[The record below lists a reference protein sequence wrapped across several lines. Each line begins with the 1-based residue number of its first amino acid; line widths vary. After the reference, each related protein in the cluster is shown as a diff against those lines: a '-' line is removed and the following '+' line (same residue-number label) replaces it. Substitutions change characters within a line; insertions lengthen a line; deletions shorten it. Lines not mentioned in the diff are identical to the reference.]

1 MQPTRCV
8 YSVRRQQN
16 MPLHDRIIPYLERA
30 GLYHLAR
37 LNAHWFWLDEPLV
50 SAFIERWRPETH
62 TFHMPFGECTITL
75 QDVAYQLGLP
85 VDGQAA
91 SGCMTDFHI
100 HIEGARSAWEWF
112 EELFGE
118 LPPPDK
124 RKLYT
129 VHFTWFHDRFRV
141 LPADASEETVRIYA
155 RAYIMMLLST
165 QLFMDKSANRVHLR
179 WLPFVARLDD
189 MGSYSWGAAALAW
202 LYRCMCR
209 VANRNVTNLAGPLQ
223 LLQSWIFWRFPM
235 LRLPGFD
242 AFSFLLASRWA
253 TYLPSS
259 DGKERRIIHYRL
271 ALDRLTHRD
280 IVWEPY
286 GSLDVLAVIHLEIL
300 TEEHSR
306 LWRAVTS
313 LIYSAVIEWHQVD
326 SVFPQLGGVQH
337 LPEPALNIEYLHSKD
352 GRGGDRWFPT
362 YYRTWH
368 QHWDERVCSVLSVHR
383 VPDPGPSP
391 KYLDWWHRV
400 AHRILSPGVAFADP
414 RPTQVPDDA
423 ILRGSSQAPTRVPAS
438 DMPDNRRL
446 EWRRRIGTR
455 ATNRDWRWL
464 DDMMQEE
471 HVGGDDR
478 GQADHRLRRSSARR
492 RVARGGGAPP
502 IHHGDEAGSFRQH
515 PTDTHAGGTAEA
527 SMGGTPFTHV
537 SSSQV
542 LHGCS
547 TQLLADQATTS
558 FTMDLNDQLGG
569 PQFYTNFAEIIR
581 GDDVHQ
587 YQSLIPG
594 GSSDHTE
601 YRPPPAD
608 MPETQ
613 VPETQ
618 LSVDLNELAGSPYDT
633 WFGMG
638 GTPPSAFGVAAQEDG
653 KNEEGDICSGKKG

>member
-1 MQPTRCV
+1 MEDERRLYRFDGVAHVARTIDAEPTRCV

-50 SAFIERWRPETH
+50 RAFIERWRPETH
-62 TFHMPFGECTITL
+62 TFHMPFGECIITL

-85 VDGQAA
+85 VDGHWP
-91 SGCMTDFHI
+91 GYFR
-100 HIEGARSAWEWF
+100 GARPAWEWF

-118 LPPPDK
+118 FPLPDK

-129 VHFTWFHDRFRV
+129 VHFTWFHERFRV

-155 RAYIMMLLST
+155 RAYIMMILST
-165 QLFMDKSANRVHLR
+165 KLFMDKSANRVHLR
-179 WLPFVARLDD
+179 Y
-189 MGSYSWGAAALAW
+189 YSWGVAALAW

-209 VANRNVTNLAGPLQ
+209 VANRNITNLAGPLQ

-235 LRLPGFD
+235 LKPPSFD
-242 AFSFLLASRWA
+242 AFSFPLASRWA

-259 DGKERRIIHYRL
+259 DGKERWIMQYRL

-286 GSLDVLAVIHLEIL
+286 GSLDVLAVIHPEIL

-306 LWRAVTS
+306 
-313 LIYSAVIEWHQVD
+313 
-326 SVFPQLGGVQH
+326 VFPQLGDIQH

-368 QHWDERVCSVLSVHR
+368 QHWDERLRSVLSVQR
-383 VPDPGPSP
+383 VPDLGPSP
-391 KYLDWWHRV
+391 EYLDWWHHV

-423 ILRGSSQAPTRVPAS
+423 ILRGSSQTPTRVPAS
-438 DMPDNRRL
+438 DMPDNRCL
-446 EWRRRIGTR
+446 ERRRCIGTR
-455 ATNRDWRWL
+455 ATDRDWRWL
-464 DDMMQEE
+464 DDKMQEE
-471 HVGGDDR
+471 QVGGDDG
-478 GQADHRLRRSSARR
+478 GQADHRLRRSSAKRR
-492 RVARGGGAPP
+492 AARGGGAPP
-502 IHHGDEAGSFRQH
+502 VHHDDKAGLSRQH
-515 PTDTHAGGTAEA
+515 PTNTHAGGTMEA

-537 SSSQV
+537 SSSQ
-542 LHGCS
+542 
-547 TQLLADQATTS
+547 
-558 FTMDLNDQLGG
+558 
-569 PQFYTNFAEIIR
+569 
-581 GDDVHQ
+581 
-587 YQSLIPG
+587 YQSPIPG
-594 GSSDHTE
+594 GPSDPTE
-601 YRPPPAD
+601 YRPQPTD

-618 LSVDLNELAGSPYDT
+618 LLVDLNEPADSPYDT

-638 GTPPSAFGVAAQEDG
+638 GRHHLHLELGHRRLRREIGERLGLGVRLDVAQARTYLVHSEAIMMVTVT
-653 KNEEGDICSGKKG
+653 NSSIRLS

>member
-1 MQPTRCV
+1 
-8 YSVRRQQN
+8 
-16 MPLHDRIIPYLERA
+16 
-30 GLYHLAR
+30 
-37 LNAHWFWLDEPLV
+37 
-50 SAFIERWRPETH
+50 
-62 TFHMPFGECTITL
+62 MPFGECTITL

-85 VDGQAA
+85 VDGQAI

-100 HIEGARSAWEWF
+100 HIEGARPAWEWF

-141 LPADASEETVRIYA
+141 LPADASEETVCIYA

-223 LLQSWIFWRFPM
+223 
-235 LRLPGFD
+235 
-242 AFSFLLASRWA
+242 WA

-259 DGKERRIIHYRL
+259 DGKKRRIIQYRL

-286 GSLDVLAVIHLEIL
+286 GSLDVLAVIHPEIL

-313 LIYSAVIEWHQVD
+313 LIYFAVIEWHQVD
-326 SVFPQLGGVQH
+326 RVFPQLGGVQH

-368 QHWDERVCSVLSVHR
+368 QHWDERVHSVLSVHR

-391 KYLDWWHRV
+391 EYLDWWHHV

-446 EWRRRIGTR
+446 ERRRRIGTR
-455 ATNRDWRWL
+455 ATDRDWRWL
-464 DDMMQEE
+464 NDMMQEE
-471 HVGGDDR
+471 HIGGDDG

-492 RVARGGGAPP
+492 RAARGGGAPP
-502 IHHGDEAGSFRQH
+502 VHYDDEAGSSRQH

-547 TQLLADQATTS
+547 TQLLADLATTS
-558 FTMDLNDQLGG
+558 FTMDLDDQLGG
-569 PQFYTNFAEIIR
+569 PQFYADFAEIIR
-581 GDDVHQ
+581 GDDIYQ
-587 YQSLIPG
+587 YQSPIPG
-594 GSSDHTE
+594 GPSDHTE
-601 YRPPPAD
+601 YRPQLVD

-618 LSVDLNELAGSPYDT
+618 LPVDLNEPAGNLYDT

-638 GTPPSAFGVAAQEDG
+638 GTPPSAFGVAAQEAPSGDRRAARVRRPTRCSTGSHLLGPFGSDHDVDG
-653 KNEEGDICSGKKG
+653 DQQ

>member
-1 MQPTRCV
+1 
-8 YSVRRQQN
+8 
-16 MPLHDRIIPYLERA
+16 MPLHDRIIPYLKRA

-50 SAFIERWRPETH
+50 SAFIERWWPETH
-62 TFHMPFGECTITL
+62 TFHMPFKECTITL
-75 QDVAYQLGLP
+75 QDVAYQLRLP
-85 VDGQAA
+85 VDGHAV
-91 SGCMTDFHI
+91 SGCMTDFHM
-100 HIEGARSAWEWF
+100 HIEGARPAWEWF

-129 VHFTWFHDRFRV
+129 VHFTWFHEQFRV

-235 LRLPGFD
+235 LRPPGFD
-242 AFSFLLASRWA
+242 AFFFPLASRWA

-259 DGKERRIIHYRL
+259 DGKERQIIQYRL
-271 ALDRLTHRD
+271 ALDQLTHRD

-286 GSLDVLAVIHLEIL
+286 GSVDVLAVIHPEIL
-300 TEEHSR
+300 TEEHSW
-306 LWRAVTS
+306 LWRAVTN
-313 LIYSAVIEWHQVD
+313 LIYFAVIEWHQVD
-326 SVFPQLGGVQH
+326 RVFPQLGGVQH
-337 LPEPALNIEYLHSKD
+337 LPEPMLNIEYLHSKD

-368 QHWDERVCSVLSVHR
+368 QHWDDRVRSVLSVQR

-391 KYLDWWHRV
+391 EYLDWWHRV
-400 AHRILSPGVAFADP
+400 AHRILSPGIAFADP

-423 ILRGSSQAPTRVPAS
+423 ILRGSSQAPTR
-438 DMPDNRRL
+438 
-446 EWRRRIGTR
+446 
-455 ATNRDWRWL
+455 
-464 DDMMQEE
+464 EE
-471 HVGGDDR
+471 QVGGDDG
-478 GQADHRLRRSSARR
+478 GQVDHRLRRSSARR
-492 RVARGGGAPP
+492 RATRGGGAPP
-502 IHHGDEAGSFRQH
+502 VHHDDEAGSSRRH
-515 PTDTHAGGTAEA
+515 PTDTHVGGTAEA
-527 SMGGTPFTHV
+527 TMGGTPFTHV

-547 TQLLADQATTS
+547 TQLLADLATTS
-558 FTMDLNDQLGG
+558 FTMDLDDQLGG
-569 PQFYTNFAEIIR
+569 PQFYADFAEIIQ

-587 YQSLIPG
+587 YQSPIL
-594 GSSDHTE
+594 GSPSDPTE
-601 YRPPPAD
+601 YRPQPAD
-608 MPETQ
+608 MP
-613 VPETQ
+613 
-618 LSVDLNELAGSPYDT
+618 DT
-633 WFGMG
+633 
-638 GTPPSAFGVAAQEDG
+638 
-653 KNEEGDICSGKKG
+653 

>member
-1 MQPTRCV
+1 
-8 YSVRRQQN
+8 

-112 EELFGE
+112 
-118 LPPPDK
+118 
-124 RKLYT
+124 
-129 VHFTWFHDRFRV
+129 RV

-189 MGSYSWGAAALAW
+189 MG
-202 LYRCMCR
+202 
-209 VANRNVTNLAGPLQ
+209 
-223 LLQSWIFWRFPM
+223 
-235 LRLPGFD
+235 
-242 AFSFLLASRWA
+242 RWA

-280 IVWEPY
+280 VSILFFFVVYQIVWEPY

>member
-1 MQPTRCV
+1 
-8 YSVRRQQN
+8 

-85 VDGQAA
+85 VDG
-91 SGCMTDFHI
+91 
-100 HIEGARSAWEWF
+100 
-112 EELFGE
+112 
-118 LPPPDK
+118 
-124 RKLYT
+124 
-129 VHFTWFHDRFRV
+129 FHDRFRV

-242 AFSFLLASRWA
+242 AFSFLLASR
-253 TYLPSS
+253 YIGIILNLP
-259 DGKERRIIHYRL
+259 HVYQ
-271 ALDRLTHRD
+271 

>member
-1 MQPTRCV
+1 
-8 YSVRRQQN
+8 

-189 MGSYSWGAAALAW
+189 MG
-202 LYRCMCR
+202 
-209 VANRNVTNLAGPLQ
+209 
-223 LLQSWIFWRFPM
+223 
-235 LRLPGFD
+235 
-242 AFSFLLASRWA
+242 RWA